1 VTKQEYR
8 MLIFEK
14 RKLASS
20 DEIKRMNTDLVNQI
34 LKDKLFQEAKCVAI
48 FFPMQGEV
56 NLLEL
61 MELPKRFAFPKIVG
75 QKMHFYEYHEHTLF
89 VKSKFGVS
97 EPKEGNIIDDEID
110 YMLVPALVI
119 SKDFYRIGYGKG
131 YYDRFLSLTR
141 PKTVMGV
148 IYEFQETNEIPIEV
162 HDQQLDG
169 YFKGNL

>member
-1 VTKQEYR
+1 VTKQDYR
-8 MLIFEK
+8 KLIFEK
-14 RKLASS
+14 RKQTSI
-20 DEIKRMNTDLVNQI
+20 DEFKRMNTDLINQI
-34 LKDKLFQEAKCVAI
+34 INDQHFQEAKCIAI

-61 MELPKRFAFPKIVG
+61 MKLTKRFAFPKIAE
-75 QKMHFYEYHEHTLF
+75 KHMHFYEYHEHTEF

-97 EPKEGNIIDDEID
+97 EPKEGTLIDDEID

-131 YYDRFLSLTR
+131 YYDHFLSLTR

-148 IYEFQETNEIPIEV
+148 IYEFQETIEIPIDE

-169 YFKGNL
+169 YFKGKL